1 MIHERIGAKT
11 IFATHYHE
19 LTQLEDKLD
28 RAENFRIEVKENKNE
43 IVFLRE
49 IVKGG
54 ADKSYGIEVARLAG
68 LPKEF
73 LREIVK
79 GGADKSYGI
88 EVARLAGLP
97 KEILDRSKSV
107 LKNLEERKEIIEK
120 KLQGEQLILFGTPEV
135 EKQDNESE
143 KNSLKGKEITKEQKI
158 VMRVLEELDPNS
170 MTPLEALM
178 KLNELKKILNRS

>member
-1 MIHERIGAKT
+1 ME
-11 IFATHYHE
+11 F
-19 LTQLEDKLD
+19 
-28 RAENFRIEVKENKNE
+28 
-43 IVFLRE
+43 
-49 IVKGG
+49 
-54 ADKSYGIEVARLAG
+54 EVAR
-68 LPKEF
+68 KKKEYKSEF
-73 LREIVK
+73 LFGE
-79 GGADKSYGI
+79 
-88 EVARLAGLP
+88 
-97 KEILDRSKSV
+97 
-107 LKNLEERKEIIEK
+107 LEERKEIIEK

>member
-1 MIHERIGAKT
+1 MLHT
-11 IFATHYHE
+11 IFE

-68 LPKEF
+68 LPKE
-73 LREIVK
+73 
-79 GGADKSYGI
+79 
-88 EVARLAGLP
+88 
-97 KEILDRSKSV
+97 ILDRSKSV
-107 LKNLEERKEIIEK
+107 LKNLEERKEIIER

-135 EKQDNESE
+135 KKEENESE